1 MMAIHTLNVNCDYL
15 EVFEYLRPA
24 TRPSANELRKWLTRE
39 SACCASTSN

>member
-24 TRPSANELRKWLTRE
+24 TRLSANKLRKWLSRE
-39 SACCASTSN
+39 SACCTSTSN